1 MLERLTNGRWAS
13 EPRGAWRFAIR
24 ATRMIVAQAKKS
36 HKANMDGT
44 YAIPTAVLRDGHRLK

>member
-1 MLERLTNGRWAS
+1 
-13 EPRGAWRFAIR
+13 
-24 ATRMIVAQAKKS
+24 MIVAQARKS